1 MDLNGGIIKNKNQ
14 TNYLILLI
22 VIIAFLSA
30 FNVYFAY
37 HYRRLVPF
45 REGYY
50 TLENRTN
57 LLDSYYD
64 ELQNMYLELR
74 SEYMDLSKDYHQIL
88 EDIASIETELKQI
101 TNYEKTIIFS
111 TNETIKISPGS
122 NITLTYDLP
131 LSGYVVCN
139 LTSDTDI
146 YLWIGS
152 SINSEIY
159 YSRQPAFPLTTTELN
174 FTVPVSHKMYIFIA
188 NVDENQAVD
197 VIYSIRYV
205 Y

>member
-1 MDLNGGIIKNKNQ
+1 MDLNSGIIKNKDQN
-14 TNYLILLI
+14 NYFILLI
-22 VIIAFLSA
+22 VIIAILSG

-50 TLENRTN
+50 TLENRKDI
-57 LLDSYYD
+57 LDGYYD

-74 SEYMDLSKDYHQIL
+74 SEYMDLSNAYHEIL
-88 EDIASIETELKQI
+88 ENIASIETELKQI

-111 TNETIKISPGS
+111 DNETIKIDPGS
-122 NITLTYDLP
+122 NITLTFDLP
-131 LSGYVVCN
+131 LSGFVICN
-139 LTSDTDI
+139 LTSNTDI

-152 SINSEIY
+152 SIHSEIY
-159 YSRQPAFPLTTTELN
+159 YSRQPTFPQTATELN

-188 NVDENQAVD
+188 NVDENQEAD
-197 VIYSIRYV
+197 VIYTIKYV